1 MVLIFMSNFEKKEQN
16 LNQLI
21 DKLNSLSLSYSQP
34 TYELEKIRT
43 EKKELANQKAEI
55 EKKNEELMREH
66 KYLKEK
72 IKKLQLEVN
81 IKSELEDK
89 FNQDIEE
96 LSQET
101 ESLVNEIE
109 KWQM

>member
-1 MVLIFMSNFEKKEQN
+1 MSNIEKKEKN
-16 LNQLI
+16 LSLLI

-34 TYELEKIRT
+34 NYEIEKVRT
-43 EKKELANQKAEI
+43 EKNELFRQKNII
-55 EKKNEELMREH
+55 EKKNQELMREH

-72 IKKLQLEVN
+72 INNLQLEI
-81 IKSELEDK
+81 IKKSKIEDK
-89 FNQDIEE
+89 FNEEIEE

-101 ESLVNEIE
+101 ENLVSEID

>member
-1 MVLIFMSNFEKKEQN
+1 
-16 LNQLI
+16 
-21 DKLNSLSLSYSQP
+21 
-34 TYELEKIRT
+34 
-43 EKKELANQKAEI
+43 
-55 EKKNEELMREH
+55 MREH

-72 IKKLQLEVN
+72 IKKLQMEVAK
-81 IKSELEDK
+81 KSDLEDR

-101 ESLVNEIE
+101 ESLVSEID

>member
-1 MVLIFMSNFEKKEQN
+1 
-16 LNQLI
+16 
-21 DKLNSLSLSYSQP
+21 
-34 TYELEKIRT
+34 
-43 EKKELANQKAEI
+43 
-55 EKKNEELMREH
+55 MREH

-72 IKKLQLEVN
+72 IKNLQLEVN
-81 IKSELEDK
+81 KKSVIEDK

-101 ESLVNEIE
+101 ENLVNEID

>member
-1 MVLIFMSNFEKKEQN
+1 
-16 LNQLI
+16 
-21 DKLNSLSLSYSQP
+21 
-34 TYELEKIRT
+34 
-43 EKKELANQKAEI
+43 
-55 EKKNEELMREH
+55 MREH

-72 IKKLQLEVN
+72 IKTLQLE
-81 IKSELEDK
+81 IGKKTELEEK

-101 ESLVNEIE
+101 ENLVSEID

>member
-1 MVLIFMSNFEKKEQN
+1 MSNFEKKQQN

-21 DKLNSLSLSYSQP
+21 DKLNSMSLSYSQP
-34 TYELEKIRT
+34 SHELEKIKT
-43 EKKELANQKAEI
+43 EKNELANKKKDI
-55 EKKNEELMREH
+55 EKQNQELMREH

-72 IKKLQLEVN
+72 IKKLQIEVN
-81 IKSELEDK
+81 KKSELEAR

-101 ESLVNEIE
+101 ESLVNEID

>member
-1 MVLIFMSNFEKKEQN
+1 MKNFEKKEQN

-21 DKLNSLSLSYSQP
+21 DKLNLMSLSYSQP
-34 TYELEKIRT
+34 SHELEKIKT
-43 EKKELANQKAEI
+43 EKNELANKKKEI
-55 EKKNEELMREH
+55 EKKNQELMREH

-72 IKKLQLEVN
+72 IKKLQIEVN
-81 IKSELEDK
+81 KKSELEAR

-101 ESLVNEIE
+101 ESLVDEID

>member
-1 MVLIFMSNFEKKEQN
+1 MSNFQKKEQN
-16 LNQLI
+16 LIQLI
-21 DKLNSLSLSYSQP
+21 DKLNSISLSYSQP
-34 TYELEKIRT
+34 SYELEKIKT
-43 EKKELANQKAEI
+43 EKNELANKKKDI
-55 EKKNEELMREH
+55 EKQNQELMREH

-72 IKKLQLEVN
+72 IKKLQIEVN
-81 IKSELEDK
+81 KKSELEAR

-101 ESLVNEIE
+101 ESLVNEID

>member
-1 MVLIFMSNFEKKEQN
+1 MSSFEKKEQN

-34 TYELEKIRT
+34 KYEVEKIIT
-43 EKKELANQKAEI
+43 EKNDLVNQKKEI
-55 EKKNEELMREH
+55 EKKNLELMREH

-72 IKKLQLEVN
+72 LKKLQLEVN
-81 IKSELEDK
+81 KRSDLEDK

-96 LSQET
+96 LSKET
-101 ESLVNEIE
+101 ENLVSEID

>member
-1 MVLIFMSNFEKKEQN
+1 MSNFEKKEQN
-16 LNQLI
+16 LNLLI
-21 DKLNSLSLSYSQP
+21 DKLNSMSLSYSQP
-34 TYELEKIRT
+34 SHELERIKT
-43 EKKELANQKAEI
+43 EKNELANNKKEI
-55 EKKNEELMREH
+55 EKQNQELMREH

-72 IKKLQLEVN
+72 IKKLQIEVN
-81 IKSELEDK
+81 TKSELEAR

-101 ESLVNEIE
+101 ENLVSEID

>member
-1 MVLIFMSNFEKKEQN
+1 MSNFEKKEQN

-21 DKLNSLSLSYSQP
+21 DKLNSMALSYSQP
-34 TYELEKIRT
+34 SH
-43 EKKELANQKAEI
+43 EI
-55 EKKNEELMREH
+55 EKIKTEKNELINNKKKIEKQNQELIREH

-72 IKKLQLEVN
+72 IKKLQIEVN
-81 IKSELEDK
+81 KKSEIEAK

-101 ESLVNEIE
+101 ESLVSEID

>member
-1 MVLIFMSNFEKKEQN
+1 
-16 LNQLI
+16 
-21 DKLNSLSLSYSQP
+21 
-34 TYELEKIRT
+34 
-43 EKKELANQKAEI
+43 
-55 EKKNEELMREH
+55 MREH

-72 IKKLQLEVN
+72 IKNLQLEVN
-81 IKSELEDK
+81 KRSELEDR

-101 ESLVNEIE
+101 ENLVSEID